1 MNAGLAWDTR
11 HTGMPLT
18 FPSHAAAVLPLLHL
32 RGVQRLPASA
42 LVIGSTLP
50 DLVYLVGT
58 LGAAAHHPRGL
69 LGFCLPAGILA
80 FLYVEAL
87 LLPIV
92 GPWLVASSPARA
104 RPTLA
109 RLVGPRPLPRTPS
122 AWLLVLLA
130 LLVGAATHQLWDGFT
145 HAWMWPARALYPTTT
160 VSLLGHPV
168 LLSRALQHLSSLLG
182 LVVVILYLRQ
192 TPAPA
197 PAANEPGERADA
209 ARRLMALLAAPL
221 VAGCVA
227 ACVQLREPHPLIT
240 RALWD
245 AAWSATAMFALLLG
259 IECLGLRLYRALR
272 T

>member
-1 MNAGLAWDTR
+1 
-11 HTGMPLT
+11 MPLT

-32 RGVQRLPASA
+32 PGARRLPASA
-42 LVIGSTLP
+42 LVLGSTAP

-69 LGFCLPAGILA
+69 ISSCLPAGLLA

-92 GPWLVASSPARA
+92 GPWLVATSPARA
-104 RPTLA
+104 RPIVA
-109 RLVGPRPLPRTPS
+109 RLLGPRPLPRTLG

-145 HAWMWPARALYPTTT
+145 HAWMWPARALYPATT

-168 LLSRALQHLSSLLG
+168 LLSRVLQHLSSVLG
-182 LVVVILYLRQ
+182 LVVVLAYLRR
-192 TPAPA
+192 TTAPA
-197 PAANEPGERADA
+197 PATSEPGERSDA
-209 ARRLMALLAAPL
+209 ARRLLVLLAAPL
-221 VAGCVA
+221 LAACVA
-227 ACVQLREPHPLIT
+227 ACMQLRDPHPRLT

-245 AAWSATAMFALLLG
+245 AAWSATAWFALLLG
-259 IECLGLRLYRALR
+259 LECLGLRLRR
-272 T
+272 GSR